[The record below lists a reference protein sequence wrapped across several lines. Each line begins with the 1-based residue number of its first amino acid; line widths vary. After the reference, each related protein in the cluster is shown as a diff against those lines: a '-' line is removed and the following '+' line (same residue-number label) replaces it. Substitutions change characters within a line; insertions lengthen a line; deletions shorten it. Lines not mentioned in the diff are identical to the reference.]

1 MMMMIKCPSVVV
13 IVLLCF
19 FCSVTAAFTT
29 TSAIITGGLLPQQ
42 KKQQRHYVAAATPT
56 TTTTMKSKNTVLKMA
71 EKDKSNDDEGSTTT
85 TTNLQDFRTLMG
97 SLYGV
102 AGVAHLADL
111 TVGDS
116 ALLTA
121 AGAPVFTD
129 LSVPGQAYALLW
141 CMSGPMAFVASRGAA
156 AATAADFGLVLYG
169 VIEVLG
175 AVLLKVNGYPSDMA
189 VINAVVVQVVVA
201 ASWIYSS
208 SSSSRDEK

>member
-71 EKDKSNDDEGSTTT
+71 EQKDKYNDDENS

-102 AGVAHLADL
+102 AGVAHLVDL

-141 CMSGPMAFVASRGAA
+141 CLSGPMAFVASRAA

-169 VIEVLG
+169 VIEVSG
-175 AVLLKVNGYPSDMA
+175 AVLLKVNGYPSDLA

-208 SSSSRDEK
+208 SSQDEK

>member
-1 MMMMIKCPSVVV
+1 
-13 IVLLCF
+13 
-19 FCSVTAAFTT
+19 
-29 TSAIITGGLLPQQ
+29 
-42 KKQQRHYVAAATPT
+42 
-56 TTTTMKSKNTVLKMA
+56 MA

-141 CMSGPMAFVASRGAA
+141 CMSGPMAFVASRGVA

-208 SSSSRDEK
+208 SSSRDEK